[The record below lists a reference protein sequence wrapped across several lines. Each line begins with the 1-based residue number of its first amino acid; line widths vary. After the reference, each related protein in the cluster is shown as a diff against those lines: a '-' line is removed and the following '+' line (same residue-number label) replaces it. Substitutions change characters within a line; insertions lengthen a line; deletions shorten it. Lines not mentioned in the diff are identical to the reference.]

1 MKKFVKGI
9 GILLFIGLSIL
20 ICIYTYAAF
29 HPLALDE
36 QRESITLYDING
48 NIFYESNFKKQMEWT
63 SIEEIPQHIQ
73 DAFISV
79 EDKRFYY
86 HVGFDPIRMLKA
98 LATNLTKGG
107 ILQGGSTITQQYAKN
122 LFLTNEQT
130 ITRKIEEFFYAARL
144 EMQYSKEEILE
155 GYLNTLYFGHGV
167 YGIKQ
172 AAQYFFEK
180 TMDQLTNAELAML
193 IGIPNGPS
201 IYSPFLSMENAKAR
215 QQLILSILEDNKI
228 ISKEEKEVALQQE
241 IQLSKKENTASSGI
255 EEYYIASVIQEL
267 KNIPNLHSDQP
278 LHIYT
283 YYDPNVQNKL
293 QEAIQTYVSLDN
305 ELEVAA
311 VVMQPFS
318 GNILAIAGGKD
329 YTISQYNRALYS
341 QRQVG
346 STIKPLL
353 YYTAL
358 QEGFTPSSTFISQ
371 PTTFKI
377 DAYSEYAPSNYL
389 HKYPYKEIS
398 MINAISVSDNIYAV
412 KTHLFLGETTLHNAL
427 LDFGITQSQP
437 TPSEAL
443 GTVNMS
449 IVELSKIYNTFA
461 SEGLYVEPAFIS
473 KVMDSDN
480 VVYERKIEPKR
491 LLRRDETLVL
501 NQMLTSSYDLK
512 NITSSYPT
520 MMGNVP
526 TFTTGVK
533 SGTSD
538 WDALVVGFNPEYTIG
553 IWNGFDDNRSL
564 DKEYFDVGKGI
575 YKQLFNSLYE
585 NKESVWYQPSN
596 NIEVKYVDPISGKES
611 SDGSPYWFIK

>member
-1 MKKFVKGI
+1 MRKLMKGTL
-9 GILLFIGLSIL
+9 ILIFIGLSVL
-20 ICIYTYAAF
+20 IGIYTYAAF
-29 HPLALDE
+29 HPLALDK
-36 QRESITLYDING
+36 QRESITLYDVDG
-48 NIFYESNFKKQMEWT
+48 NIFYESNFKKNMEWT
-63 SIEEIPQHIQ
+63 PLDEIPQHVQ
-73 DAFISV
+73 DAFVSV

-86 HVGFDPIRMLKA
+86 HAGFDPIRMVKA
-98 LATNLTKGG
+98 LANNLTKGG

-167 YGIKQ
+167 YGVKS
-172 AAQYFFEK
+172 AANYFFEK

-201 IYSPFLSMENAKAR
+201 IYSPFLSMENAKNR
-215 QQLILSILEDNKI
+215 QELILSVLVNNKVISED
-228 ISKEEKEVALQQE
+228 EKAIAINQE
-241 IQLSKKENTASSGI
+241 IKLSSREKSTSTGI

-267 KNIPNLHSDQP
+267 KNMSNINTEHE

-283 YYDPNVQNKL
+283 YYDPNVQSKL
-293 QEAIQTYVSLDN
+293 QDAIQANMSVNN

-311 VVMQPFS
+311 VVIQPFT
-318 GNILAIAGGKD
+318 GNIMAIVGGKD

-341 QRQVG
+341 QRQVA

-358 QEGFTPSSTFISQ
+358 QQGFTPSSTFISQ
-371 PTTFKI
+371 ATTFKI
-377 DAYSEYAPSNYL
+377 DEYTDYAPANYL
-389 HKYPYKEIS
+389 HKYPNKEIS

-412 KTHLFLGETTLHNAL
+412 KTHLFLGENTLHNAL
-427 LDFGITQSQP
+427 LDFGITQSKP
-437 TPSEAL
+437 NPSEAL

-449 IVELSKIYNTFA
+449 IVELAKIYNTFA
-461 SEGLYVEPAFIS
+461 SEGLYTEPAFIS
-473 KVMDSDN
+473 KIVDAN
-480 VVYERKIEPKR
+480 KIVYERKVEPKR
-491 LLRRDETLVL
+491 LLKRDETLVL

-526 TFTTGVK
+526 EFTTGVK

-553 IWNGFDDNRSL
+553 IWNGFDDNRFL
-564 DKEYFDVGKGI
+564 DQEYFEVGKRI
-575 YKQLFNSLYE
+575 YKQLFSNLYK
-585 NKESVWYQPSN
+585 NKESIWYQPSN

-611 SDGSPYWFIK
+611 SDGNAYWYIK